1 MAEMEPLFPM
11 ERQEDSLVAHIVVPR
26 REIEAGE
33 PDQTLKALT
42 ALNSDRETALRF
54 QNKVILSFQGYD
66 DDSQGVF
73 QFNSVCDFVRK
84 LNEKWYAWFFFMT
97 KDVEFSPLAVIAL
110 CCCPR
115 LTKLPSGICIPPKD
129 ELAKFLSFQFT
140 ALRYFCE
147 SFGLTRERTEAEVQ
161 GVMDYFM
168 RVGWVGGCDTVHLS
182 VHSAKTE
189 RWVRFMRA
197 TEN

>member
-1 MAEMEPLFPM
+1 M
-11 ERQEDSLVAHIVVPR
+11 HIVIPR
-26 REIEAGE
+26 RAIEAG
-33 PDQTLKALT
+33 DLTQTLRALT
-42 ALNSDRETALRF
+42 VLNNDRETALRF
-54 QNKVILSFQGYD
+54 QNNVILSFQGYD
-66 DDSQGVF
+66 DDSLGVF
-73 QFNSVCDFVRK
+73 QFKSVCNFVRK

-115 LTKLPSGICIPPKD
+115 LTKLPSGTCVPPKD
-129 ELAKFLSFQFT
+129 ELTKFLTFQFT

-147 SFGLTRERTEAEVQ
+147 TFGLTPERTEAEVQ
-161 GVMDYFM
+161 GVIDYFM
-168 RVGWVGGCDTVHLS
+168 KIGWVGGCDTAHLS

-197 TEN
+197 TGT